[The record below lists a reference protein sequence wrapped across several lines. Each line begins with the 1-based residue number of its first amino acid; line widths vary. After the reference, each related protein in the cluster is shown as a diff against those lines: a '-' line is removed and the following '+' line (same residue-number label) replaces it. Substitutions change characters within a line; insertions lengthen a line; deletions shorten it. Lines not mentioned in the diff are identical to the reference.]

1 MKLKDTQVVLHDD
14 LETWSN
20 RSFTGSDFTIENG
33 KLIDSYRLPR
43 SLKSCL
49 ALNDNQYFWKGDI
62 LSVLVW

>member
-1 MKLKDTQVVLHDD
+1 MKLKDTQFVLYDD

-20 RSFTGSDFTIENG
+20 CSFTGSDFTIENG

-49 ALNDNQYFWKGDI
+49 ALNDHQYF
-62 LSVLVW
+62 